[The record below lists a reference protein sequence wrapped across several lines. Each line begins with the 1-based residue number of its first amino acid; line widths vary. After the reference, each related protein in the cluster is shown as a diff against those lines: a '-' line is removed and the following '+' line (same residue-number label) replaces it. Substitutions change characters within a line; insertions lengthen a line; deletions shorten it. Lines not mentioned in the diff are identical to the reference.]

1 MRFVNSLT
9 LLILSIHF
17 LSAQSWHVMLN
28 EAYHNY
34 QESTITDRR
43 FKHRDI
49 EPLIAKTATHPEFSV
64 KTLGTS
70 VQGRPIYL
78 VRAGHG
84 PHTVFMWSQMHGN
97 ESTATMAL
105 MDLFNFLRA
114 NDEFNGIRQTIFN
127 NLTIYM
133 IPMLNPDGA
142 EQFTRR
148 NAYDIDINRDA
159 LRLSSPEA
167 RILKA
172 TRDSLQPEYGFNLH
186 DQNRYTSVGISGKTA
201 TISFLAPAFDWDKSV
216 NDVRRRSLQLIV
228 SLNNMLQNYLPGQV
242 AKYDDTFEPRA
253 FGDNIQKWGT
263 STILIECGGQPGD
276 LEKQLIRKMNFLLF
290 LTAFESI
297 ASGEHLKNN
306 TEDYFRKIP
315 ENARYLHELIIRNGT
330 CSTPYGPVVLDI
342 GFAMNEQDNAEAT
355 RFSQSAYI
363 ADLGDLSTYSGYE
376 ELNAAGYTILPGQ
389 LYIPNA
395 QELKNHQIQEEDL
408 LTKGY
413 LWLPLS
419 LKSEFPDVKL
429 MQWTPADAFRP
440 TTINM
445 GQNPGLILV
454 RDGTPVGTVV
464 NGVWNKSE

>member
-1 MRFVNSLT
+1 M
-9 LLILSIHF
+9 LSG
-17 LSAQSWHVMLN
+17 
-28 EAYHNY
+28 AYDDY
-34 QESTITDRR
+34 RESTITDRR

-49 EPLIAKTATHPEFSV
+49 EPLIAKTATHPEFMV

-84 PHTVFMWSQMHGN
+84 PHTVLMWSQMHGN

-105 MDLFNFLRA
+105 MDLFNFLLVDDA
-114 NDEFNGIRQTIFN
+114 FNNIRKTIFD

-167 RILKA
+167 RILKGA
-172 TRDSLQPEYGFNLH
+172 RDSLQPEYGFNLH

-228 SLNNMLQNYLPGQV
+228 TLNNMLQQYLPGQV

-297 ASGEHLKNN
+297 SSGNHLKNN
-306 TEDYFRKIP
+306 TDDYFRKIP
-315 ENARYLHELIIRNGT
+315 ENAHYLHELIIRNGT
-330 CSTPYGPVVLDI
+330 CETPYGPVILDI
-342 GFAMNEQDNAEAT
+342 GFAMNERDNAEAT

-363 ADLGDLSTYSGYE
+363 SDLGDLSTYSAYE
-376 ELNAAGYTILPGQ
+376 ELNAAGYTILSGL

-395 QELKNHQIQEEDL
+395 QELKSHRIDEREL
-408 LTKGY
+408 LKQGY

-419 LKSEFPDVKL
+419 LKSEFPEVRT
-429 MQWTPADAFRP
+429 MQWTSADAFKP
-440 TTINM
+440 ATISL
-445 GQNPGLILV
+445 GQNPGLILIHGGV
-454 RDGTPVGTVV
+454 LAGTVI
-464 NGVWNKSE
+464 NGTWAKIE